1 MLSSH
6 QSKGDKSARNVDIL
20 VAIRRLESHNG
31 ITVYL
36 QRLAKHLDARSTE
49 FDLMLGELKRA
60 PGTERAVEELIGSAR
75 RVTICKELEYKN
87 AVHKLSWG
95 FLGRL
100 AQYCMARFRVPVVVS
115 THSFDAFL
123 VCAVLARIRKN
134 VHVVHTLHLSMK
146 PSRIRIFHSLLG
158 KLFIRGNPRVYFHAI
173 SSEIEHSLIAECGIQ
188 PDQVRKI
195 FHGVDPSIFR
205 PPSKEERMEA
215 RKHLGVGST
224 SCCISI
230 VARVNAQK
238 GHDFLINALLKIPNA
253 AQRFIVLAVG
263 RGSPEW
269 LEKLAND
276 SGFASIIKPLGQ
288 ADPLQALWA
297 SDLFVLPSRWEGF
310 ALASVEAMACGL
322 PVIRTNTAGAVDQI
336 EEGQNGFIL
345 PLENTDVLAD
355 ALAQKIDDIS
365 SSDSLRLRL
374 GKASRERAV
383 SMFNLDALLEEK
395 RLFLLSAANGT
406 RG

>member
-1 MLSSH
+1 
-6 QSKGDKSARNVDIL
+6 
-20 VAIRRLESHNG
+20 
-31 ITVYL
+31 
-36 QRLAKHLDARSTE
+36 
-49 FDLMLGELKRA
+49 
-60 PGTERAVEELIGSAR
+60 
-75 RVTICKELEYKN
+75 
-87 AVHKLSWG
+87 
-95 FLGRL
+95 
-100 AQYCMARFRVPVVVS
+100 
-115 THSFDAFL
+115 
-123 VCAVLARIRKN
+123 
-134 VHVVHTLHLSMK
+134 
-146 PSRIRIFHSLLG
+146 
-158 KLFIRGNPRVYFHAI
+158 
-173 SSEIEHSLIAECGIQ
+173 
-188 PDQVRKI
+188 
-195 FHGVDPSIFR
+195 
-205 PPSKEERMEA
+205 
-215 RKHLGVGST
+215 
-224 SCCISI
+224 
-230 VARVNAQK
+230 
-238 GHDFLINALLKIPNA
+238 LINALLKIPNA